1 MQRRRERKL
10 DTTPILGN
18 LCVDDTDCHV
28 FNTYCGQVNF
38 LELKNCKCKE
48 GFFPSKDMTQ
58 CIQVICFFDGVYNTK
73 NTSVRFVFETFPRY
87 TIPLE
92 LATFSL
98 SSEIFVMEW
107 KSLLDINRSYIVT
120 LTFSHNQI
128 SLIVDDFAPV
138 VFKLPPAVISHP
150 LKFDTPVYLGYT
162 PVLLL

>member
-1 MQRRRERKL
+1 MNDFILLLLSNFKL
-10 DTTPILGN
+10 I
-18 LCVDDTDCHV
+18 
-28 FNTYCGQVNF
+28 F
-38 LELKNCKCKE
+38 
-48 GFFPSKDMTQ
+48 S
-58 CIQVICFFDGVYNTK
+58 
-73 NTSVRFVFETFPRY
+73 
-87 TIPLE
+87 
-92 LATFSL
+92 FSL

-162 PVLLL
+162 PVLLLRSHSMQTALNNFTGCLSNIFINGREISTTDIRFLGDIGKIAILDWVATKLYRERGN